1 MLHHVLDRFLG
12 RHHLGS
18 LAINQ
23 ILPGG
28 REQLTHTDYPPGFYT
43 VKVAISRYY
52 CFLTSCLHHLKLGY
66 LFCPQVVAIAID
78 STLKSAI
85 DARTS
90 KSSDSDGF

>member
-78 STLKSAI
+78 STLKSVI
-85 DARTS
+85 CRCPD
-90 KSSDSDGF
+90 KQINFIG

>member
-28 REQLTHTDYPPGFYT
+28 REQLTHTDYPPDFYT
-43 VKVAISRYY
+43 VKVALSRYY
-52 CFLTSCLHHLKLGY
+52 CFYTSCLHHLKLGY

-78 STLKSAI
+78 STLKSVI
-85 DARTS
+85 CRCPD
-90 KSSDSDGF
+90 KQINFIG

>member
-43 VKVAISRYY
+43 MKVTQRPVDIIA
-52 CFLTSCLHHLKLGY
+52 FK
-66 LFCPQVVAIAID
+66 QVA
-78 STLKSAI
+78 ST
-85 DARTS
+85 
-90 KSSDSDGF
+90 